1 MAISF
6 SRTREQLRTMIL
18 GKLGVLA
25 AGGTVTTADS
35 DLTYEAIDLRLK
47 EMHRLGI
54 FWRKV
59 ITRPLSFTVPANVAS
74 ASASVD
80 VLFPI
85 SMRVVNGSQDDDVQI
100 VGIRE
105 YADISDKTYQGV
117 PTKVLYNGSAEFIFW
132 PVPTASTT
140 AKLVYEKIADDTSAS
155 AAVDVDISMVRWLR
169 DIIAYDLGDTFKQD
183 EPTMV
188 RFMAE
193 AEKAEKNIRK
203 LSVERVDYA
212 PVEVDEFYS
221 RQTGTKRDWDTG

>member
-25 AGGTVTTADS
+25 AGGTVSTADS

-59 ITRPLSFTVPANVAS
+59 TTRPLSFTIPANIGS

-85 SMRVVNGSQDDDVQI
+85 SMHVVNGSQDDAVQI
-100 VGIRE
+100 IGIRE

-155 AAVDVDISMVRWLR
+155 AAADVDISMVRWLR
-169 DIIAYDLGDTFKQD
+169 DIIAYDLGDTFGKDNQ
-183 EPTMV
+183 TMV

-221 RQTGTKRDWDTG
+221 RQTGTKRDWNTG